1 MRLRHFNPHHQKNSL
16 FFKVLVAVGAVM
28 AISLILAGG
37 IMVTKA
43 ILPSETEFEGA
54 KTVQKEIEPQKQKRK
69 VITKNVQKRSSSLV
83 KRINVVQPQ
92 QINTPQVTISLP
104 TGMGGEGTDGIGLS
118 DFSGLTNLANL
129 KIDLPEMDIFGA
141 KAKSDRVFI
150 VLEASPFMMNEDMG
164 ALESYNIV
172 KDEIKKLVKML
183 PPACVFNVMATDHW
197 FSEARNMCFPTLVPA
212 TAANKET
219 FDRWISA
226 VNRDLKNIG
235 WRSFAGGTQYQ
246 LKYPHPPSP
255 IEQQNTKIVVNGEEQ
270 QFRFNWDYEFQTQ
283 VRDRYKVYQAAIE
296 QGAGAIWIL
305 TSKWPG
311 PEKYFMPVTD
321 DQIRR
326 NTEEWERNL
335 KKAEREGK
343 HVRTKEDWD
352 NWHKACR
359 PFEEKA
365 RAELDKENARRRS
378 KGIPQRVVLNIRDY
392 AQSVLKMKL
401 PQCEGIPADH
411 FRPLPKFK
419 TYNTQSLLAC
429 YEPILKKTY
438 DERKLPRPTVN
449 IILLLTRKEEWNN
462 KKNATPKAW
471 AFRNGKGTVRILRG
485 GKPISEYEKEEKEMA
500 AKMAKAEK

>member
-16 FFKVLVAVGAVM
+16 FLKVLIAVGAIM
-28 AISLILAGG
+28 AVSLILAGG

-83 KRINVVQPQ
+83 RRINVVQPQ

-150 VLEASPFMMNEDMG
+150 VLEASPFMMNDDMG
-164 ALESYNIV
+164 AFESYNIV

-183 PPACVFNVMATDHW
+183 PPACVFNVMATDHY

-212 TAANKET
+212 TNANKET

-226 VNRDLKNIG
+226 INSTYGQFGNK
-235 WRSFAGGTQYQ
+235 SFVGGTQYQ

-255 IEQQNTKIVVNGEEQ
+255 IDQNNIKIKVRDQEYN
-270 QFRFNWDYEFQTQ
+270 FRFNGDHPFKEQ
-283 VRDRYKVYQAAIE
+283 VLDRYKEYQAAIE

-311 PEKYFMPVTD
+311 PDKYYMPLTD

-335 KKAEREGK
+335 QKAEREGK

-352 NWHKACR
+352 NWQKAIKPYCD
-359 PFEEKA
+359 KA
-365 RAELDKENARRRS
+365 KEWLEGENARRRS
-378 KGIPQRVVLNIRDY
+378 KGIPQRVVLDY
-392 AQSVLKMKL
+392 RVLALELKMKV
-401 PQCEGIPADH
+401 PDCEGIPADH
-411 FRPLPKFK
+411 FRPMPKFK
-419 TYNTQSLLAC
+419 TYNTQSLFAC
-429 YEPILKKTY
+429 YEPIFKKTY

-462 KKNATPKAW
+462 KKNSVPKSW

-500 AKMAKAEK
+500 SKMAKAEK